1 MHSVYLNGRFIKPEQ
16 AVVSVY
22 DRGFLFAEG
31 VYEVIAFQNQTLI
44 DFALHEQRL
53 KNGLQAMGIKVSL
66 DIQLIFSKLIKNNSF
81 DQQQGIMYIHIT
93 RGGSSERSHA
103 YNEHDQP
110 CIYCDIKTLSL
121 PTYPKFERFKV
132 ITLPDYRWSQ
142 CHIKSTNLIANTMA
156 YNQALSQGAVEA
168 ILHRDRQVVEG
179 SKSNVFMVK
188 NNTVITPPLRSHML
202 GGTVRK
208 RTLEL
213 LRTLKIPHHEANIS
227 VDELRNA
234 DELWITSTTRLINPI
249 TQVDD
254 HILTRENFGLIWHRV
269 NDLLQKQLKSITQ
282 GNLIYD

>member
-81 DQQQGIMYIHIT
+81 GQQQGIMYIHIT

-110 CIYCDIKTLSL
+110 CID
-121 PTYPKFERFKV
+121 R
-132 ITLPDYRWSQ
+132 
-142 CHIKSTNLIANTMA
+142 KS
-156 YNQALSQGAVEA
+156 
-168 ILHRDRQVVEG
+168 VV
-179 SKSNVFMVK
+179 
-188 NNTVITPPLRSHML
+188 
-202 GGTVRK
+202 
-208 RTLEL
+208 
-213 LRTLKIPHHEANIS
+213 
-227 VDELRNA
+227 
-234 DELWITSTTRLINPI
+234 
-249 TQVDD
+249 
-254 HILTRENFGLIWHRV
+254 
-269 NDLLQKQLKSITQ
+269 
-282 GNLIYD
+282 